1 MPWPKLQAGR
11 VQADGGQPGR
21 GLSPGAVKLLLD
33 KAGHL
38 SYGLSWKMGLVDNEQ
53 AKTHWSQEIPAGK
66 TRLQKVL
73 FAGSDDGG
81 QKTDD
86 RKIKELQL
94 LF

>member
-1 MPWPKLQAGR
+1 M
-11 VQADGGQPGR
+11 
-21 GLSPGAVKLLLD
+21 
-33 KAGHL
+33 
-38 SYGLSWKMGLVDNEQ
+38 
-53 AKTHWSQEIPAGK
+53 

-81 QKTDD
+81 LMTDD